1 MNFKLS
7 KKIKAT
13 TNAFDGETN
22 KVDSILSP
30 INHELVA
37 MTVPTIPK
45 WIQTHHLTSSTIAWS
60 FLVLAGS
67 LLSQYSLYFLLLNI
81 IAIALHIATDA
92 CDGALGRYRKTGL
105 VRWGYYAD
113 HFGDFIFG
121 SLIVV
126 SFRIIN
132 HDVNE
137 YWIFF
142 LMMVFSGFFVHSLL
156 STSVLNKLAYT
167 FFKILSPLEGQLF
180 YIAIYFVIIFFG
192 KISLLFLV
200 PAMGFIGVIA
210 LSYIVGDTLNRLW
223 KMDKPKFPKD

>member
-1 MNFKLS
+1 MKFRLS
-7 KKIKAT
+7 KKIKT
-13 TNAFDGETN
+13 TAKAFDGETN

-37 MTVPTIPK
+37 KTVPTIPK
-45 WIQTHHLTSSTIAWS
+45 WIQTHHLTSSTIVWS
-60 FLVLAGS
+60 LLVLAGS
-67 LLSQYSLYFLLLNI
+67 LLSYYSMYFLLLNI

-126 SFRIIN
+126 SFKMIN
-132 HDVNE
+132 HEVNE

-167 FFKILSPLEGQLF
+167 FFKILSPLEGQVF
-180 YIAIYFVIIFFG
+180 YIALYFVIIFFG
-192 KISLLFLV
+192 RSSLLFLV
-200 PAMGFIGVIA
+200 PAMGFIGVTA

>member
-22 KVDSILSP
+22 KNDSILSP
-30 INHELVA
+30 INNEFINMA
-37 MTVPTIPK
+37 VPVIPR
-45 WIQTHHLTSSTIAWS
+45 WIHTHHLTSSTIVWCLLILIGS
-60 FLVLAGS
+60 F
-67 LLSQYSLYFLLLNI
+67 LSQYSLYFLLLNA
-81 IAIALHIATDA
+81 IAIALHIITDN

-142 LMMVFSGFFVHSLL
+142 LMIVFSGFFVHSLL

-167 FFKILSPLEGQLF
+167 FFKILSPLEGQFF
-180 YIAIYFVIIFFG
+180 YIAIYFAIIILG
-192 KISLLFLV
+192 RSSLLFLV
-200 PAMGFIGVIA
+200 PAMGFIGVTA
-210 LSYIVGDTLNRLW
+210 LTYIVLDTLNRLW
-223 KMDKPKFPKD
+223 KMDKPKFPKN